1 MQSNLSVGEPGYEAM
16 RTMVADKM
24 AVLSDGR
31 MKITLHPTGALF
43 PISQGL
49 EAVGHGIVEIAMMAG
64 GYFVGKMGPIAAFE
78 MGIPGVERTALERYN
93 FFYEKGFIDI
103 VREAYAKH
111 GLYYLAPNLGPP
123 WDIMSR
129 RDRKSTRLN

>member
-1 MQSNLSVGEPGYEAM
+1 MGKRSMVGRAASMALAALVAAGVGSTAAQAQKTFNWRMQSNLSVGEPGYEAM

-49 EAVGHGIVEIAMMAG
+49 EAVGHGIVEIAMMAEYG
-64 GYFVGKMGPIAAFE
+64 RVSCGDRGCK
-78 MGIPGVERTALERYN
+78 
-93 FFYEKGFIDI
+93 YE
-103 VREAYAKH
+103 
-111 GLYYLAPNLGPP
+111 
-123 WDIMSR
+123 
-129 RDRKSTRLN
+129 